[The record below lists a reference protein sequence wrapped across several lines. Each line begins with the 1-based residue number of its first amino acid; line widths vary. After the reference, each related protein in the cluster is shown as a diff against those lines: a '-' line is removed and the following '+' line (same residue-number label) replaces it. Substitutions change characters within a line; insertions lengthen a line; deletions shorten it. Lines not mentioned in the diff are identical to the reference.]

1 VGTVNDVV
9 CSCVGESDGITII
22 FFPLAFDFLAG
33 QDRKR
38 CNCMCSGNA
47 RMWDQLCSPG
57 ESNSDH
63 QVLRSPS
70 DAPDSTVSSFIRLL
84 SQVLGPRIPF

>member
-1 VGTVNDVV
+1 MELP
-9 CSCVGESDGITII
+9 S
-22 FFPLAFDFLAG
+22 LALASDFLAG

-47 RMWDQLCSPG
+47 RMWYQLCSPG

-70 DAPDSTVSSFIRLL
+70 DAPDSTVSSFIPGIGTTHT
-84 SQVLGPRIPF
+84 VLKTSVYGLKSGSN